1 MYLPRW
7 QRGAPAALDFAITS
21 GLRSDMVTRS
31 AKDGSNATKKYED
44 VKGSHLQTESLCR
57 EEGITFIPMICE
69 ADGGG
74 WGPAAH
80 KVWTDL
86 AKHKSIISGET
97 DSIIVNRLLQSLG
110 VILHRENTRSI
121 LRHSGN
127 TDPDISELLATSVA
141 CMS

>member
-1 MYLPRW
+1 MGPMQ
-7 QRGAPAALDFAITS
+7 QRHMKMSSDPTYKLRAFA
-21 GLRSDMVTRS
+21 
-31 AKDGSNATKKYED
+31 E
-44 VKGSHLQTESLCR
+44 
-57 EEGITFIPMICE
+57 ICE

-110 VILHRENTRSI
+110 LILHRENARSI
-121 LRHSGN
+121 LRRSPGN
-127 TDPDISELLATSVA
+127 TDTDISELLATSVA
-141 CMS
+141 CMT